1 MAARASLTPVTTN
14 TPVTTSTLASTSAEQ
29 EPVLRVEG
37 LRIETD
43 QGVEIVDQ
51 ISFDVSR
58 GEIFALVGESG
69 CGKSSVALGL
79 LGFARAG
86 ARIRA
91 GQVRVG
97 DIDMAA
103 LDAPHLRTVRGSQI
117 SYVPQDPS
125 KGLSPR
131 RTIISQM
138 VETLT
143 VHGVHADE
151 ARKRCVEAV
160 REVELPT
167 DESFIGRYP
176 FELSGGQQQR
186 ILIAMALVGRPRV
199 IVLDEPTTAL
209 DATSQKRIIEL
220 VAQLAARRESAFVY
234 VTHDLAV
241 VQEIAHRVGVMYSGR
256 LVEVGACEQI
266 FYNPTHPYTAELLNS
281 VPSVI
286 TRRVIKGI
294 PGTAAQ
300 PGERP
305 SGCFFRTRCPAA
317 TELCA
322 AEFPAPAPAHGDGY
336 VRCFHPNSVRVEITT
351 RAEMVSLDIDV
362 PEIEVRNLVA
372 AYGHGHR
379 RNIAVDDVSFRIGKA
394 ECVAIVGESGSGKT
408 TTGRCIA
415 GLHTPSEG
423 EILFRGEPLPKQAKA
438 RTRKQLQQVQI
449 VFQNP
454 DRSLNPSHTVRSI
467 VGRPLEMLGGTRATT
482 GELSELLE
490 RVQLSPRVLG
500 KYPSQ
505 LSGGEKQR
513 VAIARA
519 LAARPSIIVCDEVT
533 SALDVSVQATIM
545 NLLDNLRQDGLSLL
559 FITHNLGVVRSLANR
574 AVVMKDGRIVD
585 HGETATLFENATHPY
600 TRALYNAVPEVR
612 LTAETPPGLSE

>member
-1 MAARASLTPVTTN
+1 MSAPAPQLPIGARPV
-14 TPVTTSTLASTSAEQ
+14 E
-29 EPVLRVEG
+29 EPVLQVHG
-37 LRIETD
+37 LRIETEH
-43 QGVEIVDQ
+43 GIEIVDQ
-51 ISFDVSR
+51 ISFEVSR

-86 ARIRA
+86 ARISTGA
-91 GQVRVG
+91 IRVG
-97 DIDMAA
+97 DIDMPT
-103 LDAPHLRTVRGSQI
+103 LDAQRLRTVRGSRI

-143 VHGVHADE
+143 VHGVKTDE
-151 ARKRCVEAV
+151 ARTRCIEAI
-160 REVELPT
+160 REVELPA
-167 DESFIGRYP
+167 DESFINRYP

-186 ILIAMALVGRPRV
+186 ILIAMALVGRPSV

-209 DATSQKRIIEL
+209 DATSQKKIIGL
-220 VAQLAARRESAFVY
+220 VSKLAARRESAFVY

-256 LVEVGACEQI
+256 LVEVGSCTQI
-266 FYNPTHPYTAELLNS
+266 FRDPTHPYTAELLNS

-317 TELCA
+317 TEQCA
-322 AEFPAPAPAHGDGY
+322 EHFPAAAPAHGDGY
-336 VRCFHPNSVRVEITT
+336 IRCFHPHSVRVEV
-351 RAEMVSLDIDV
+351 RNREEMANPDTDV
-362 PEIEVRNLVA
+362 PELEVRNLIA
-372 AYGHGHR
+372 TYGRGSR
-379 RNIAVDDVSFRIGKA
+379 ENIAVDDISFSIGKA
-394 ECVAIVGESGSGKT
+394 ECVAIVGESGSGKS

-415 GLHTPSEG
+415 GLHLPSNG
-423 EILFRGEPLPKQAKA
+423 EILFRGAPLPNQAKD
-438 RTRKQLQQVQI
+438 RTREQLQQVQI

-454 DRSLNPSHTVRSI
+454 DRSLNPSHTIRSI

-482 GELSELLE
+482 AELTELLE
-490 RVQLSPRVLG
+490 RVQLSARVLG
-500 KYPSQ
+500 KYPSE

-519 LAARPSIIVCDEVT
+519 LAARPSIIICDEVT
-533 SALDVSVQATIM
+533 SALDVSVQATIV
-545 NLLDNLRQDGLSLL
+545 NLLDDLRQSGVSLL

-574 AVVMKDGRIVD
+574 AVVMKDGHVIEQ
-585 HGETATLFENATHPY
+585 GNTATIFEKAQHPY
-600 TRALYNAVPEVR
+600 TQALYNAVPEMR
-612 LTAETPPGLSE
+612 LIA

>member
-1 MAARASLTPVTTN
+1 MSAHASELPVPEGT
-14 TPVTTSTLASTSAEQ
+14 EE
-29 EPVLRVEG
+29 EPVLQVHD
-37 LRIETD
+37 LRIETEH
-43 QGVEIVDQ
+43 GIEIIDQ
-51 ISFDVSR
+51 ISFEVSR

-86 ARIRA
+86 ARISA
-91 GQVRVG
+91 GEIRVG
-97 DIDMAA
+97 DVNMAT
-103 LDAPHLRTVRGSQI
+103 LDGQHLRAVRGSQI

-138 VETLT
+138 VETLI
-143 VHGVHADE
+143 VHGGSADE
-151 ARKRCVEAV
+151 ARRRCLEALQN
-160 REVELPT
+160 VELPT
-167 DESFIGRYP
+167 DDSFINRYP

-186 ILIAMALVGRPRV
+186 ILIAMALVGRPSV

-209 DATSQKRIIEL
+209 DATSQKKIIEL
-220 VAQLAARRESAFVY
+220 IAQLAGRRESAFVY

-241 VQEIAHRVGVMYSGR
+241 VQQIAHRVGVMYSGR
-256 LVEVGACEQI
+256 LVEVGPCTQI
-266 FYNPTHPYTAELLNS
+266 FREPTHPYTAELLNS

-286 TRRVIKGI
+286 TRRVITGI

-317 TELCA
+317 TKLCA
-322 AEFPAPAPAHGDGY
+322 EGFPAVVPAHGDGY
-336 VRCFHPNSVRVEITT
+336 IRCFHPHSVQVEV
-351 RAEMVSLDIDV
+351 RSREEMVSPDV
-362 PEIEVRNLVA
+362 DLPELEVRKLVA
-372 AYGHGHR
+372 TYGRGSHE
-379 RNIAVDDVSFRIGKA
+379 NIAVDEVSFSIGKA

-415 GLHTPSEG
+415 GLHLPSDG
-423 EILFRGEPLPKQAKA
+423 QILFRGVPLPKQAKA
-438 RTRKQLQQVQI
+438 RSREQLQQVQI

-454 DRSLNPSHTVRSI
+454 DRSLNPSHTIRSI
-467 VGRPLEMLGGTRATT
+467 IGRPLEMLGGTRATI

-519 LAARPSIIVCDEVT
+519 LAARPSIIICDEVT
-533 SALDVSVQATIM
+533 SALDVSVQATIV
-545 NLLDNLRQDGLSLL
+545 NLLDELRQSGVSLL
-559 FITHNLGVVRSLANR
+559 FITHNLGVVRNLANR
-574 AVVMKDGRIVD
+574 AIVMKDGHVVD
-585 HGETATLFENATHPY
+585 QGETATLFTNPTHPY
-600 TRALYNAVPEVR
+600 TQALYDAVPEMR
-612 LTAETPPGLSE
+612 LTA

>member
-1 MAARASLTPVTTN
+1 MSAPAPQLPIGARPV
-14 TPVTTSTLASTSAEQ
+14 E
-29 EPVLRVEG
+29 EPVLQVQG
-37 LRIETD
+37 LRIETEH
-43 QGVEIVDQ
+43 GIEIVDE
-51 ISFDVSR
+51 ISFEVSR

-91 GQVRVG
+91 GEVRVG
-97 DIDMAA
+97 DIDMPT
-103 LDAPHLRTVRGSQI
+103 LDAQRLRTVRGSRI

-138 VETLT
+138 IETLT
-143 VHGVHADE
+143 VHGVEMNE
-151 ARKRCVEAV
+151 ARTRCIEVI
-160 REVELPT
+160 REVELPG
-167 DESFIGRYP
+167 DESFINRYP

-186 ILIAMALVGRPRV
+186 ILIAMALVGRPSV

-209 DATSQKRIIEL
+209 DATSQKKIIEL
-220 VAQLAARRESAFVY
+220 VSKLAARRESAFVY

-256 LVEVGACEQI
+256 LVEVGSCTQI
-266 FYNPTHPYTAELLNS
+266 FRDPTHPYTAELLNS

-286 TRRVIKGI
+286 TRRAIKGI

-317 TELCA
+317 TETCA
-322 AEFPAPAPAHGDGY
+322 EHFPAAAPAHGDGY
-336 VRCFHPNSVRVEITT
+336 IRCFHPHSVRVEVRI
-351 RAEMVSLDIDV
+351 REEMDSPAPDM
-362 PEIEVRNLVA
+362 PELEVRNLIA
-372 AYGHGHR
+372 TYGHGAR
-379 RNIAVDDVSFRIGKA
+379 RNVAVEDVSFSIGSA
-394 ECVAIVGESGSGKT
+394 ECVAIVGESGSGKS

-415 GLHTPSEG
+415 GLHLPSDG
-423 EILFRGEPLPKQAKA
+423 QILFRGEPLPKQAKD
-438 RTRKQLQQVQI
+438 RTREQLQQVQI

-467 VGRPLEMLGGTRATT
+467 IGRPLEMLGETRATT

-490 RVQLSPRVLG
+490 RVQLSSRVLG

-519 LAARPSIIVCDEVT
+519 LAARPSIIICDEVT
-533 SALDVSVQATIM
+533 SALDVSVQATIV
-545 NLLDNLRQDGLSLL
+545 NLLDELRQSGVSLL
-559 FITHNLGVVRSLANR
+559 FITHNLGVVRNLANR
-574 AVVMKDGRIVD
+574 AIVMKDGHVVEQ
-585 HGETATLFENATHPY
+585 GNTATISGNAKHPY
-600 TRALYNAVPEVR
+600 TQALYDAVPEMR
-612 LTAETPPGLSE
+612 LTV

>member
-1 MAARASLTPVTTN
+1 MRI
-14 TPVTTSTLASTSAEQ
+14 EE
-29 EPVLRVEG
+29 EPVLQVRG
-37 LRIETD
+37 LRIETEH
-43 QGVEIVDQ
+43 GIEIVDQ
-51 ISFDVSR
+51 ISFEVSR

-79 LGFARAG
+79 LGFARTG
-86 ARIRA
+86 AQISS
-91 GQVRVG
+91 GEVRVG
-97 DIDMAA
+97 DLDMAT
-103 LDAPHLRTVRGSQI
+103 LDAQRLRAVRGSRI

-143 VHGVHADE
+143 VHGAKTDE
-151 ARKRCVEAV
+151 ARKRCLETL

-167 DESFIGRYP
+167 DENFINRYP
-176 FELSGGQQQR
+176 FQMSGGQQQR
-186 ILIAMALVGRPRV
+186 ILIAMALVGRPSV

-209 DATSQKRIIEL
+209 DATSQKKIIQL
-220 VAQLAARRESAFVY
+220 IAQLAARRESAFVY

-256 LVEVGACEQI
+256 LVEVGSCTPI
-266 FYNPTHPYTAELLNS
+266 FRDPTHPYTAELLNS
-281 VPSVI
+281 VPSVL

-317 TELCA
+317 TEQCA
-322 AEFPAPAPAHGDGY
+322 EQFPAVTPAHGDGY
-336 VRCFHPNSVRVEITT
+336 LRCFHPHSVQVEVKS
-351 RAEMVSLDIDV
+351 RDEMVSPDIDV
-362 PEIEVRNLVA
+362 PELEVRNLIA
-372 AYGHGHR
+372 AYGRGSR
-379 RNIAVDDVSFRIGKA
+379 ENIAVDNVSFSIGKA
-394 ECVAIVGESGSGKT
+394 ECVAIVGESGSGKS

-415 GLHTPSEG
+415 GLHLPSDG
-423 EILFRGEPLPKQAKA
+423 QVLFRGVPLPKQAKD
-438 RTRKQLQQVQI
+438 RTREQLQQVQI

-454 DRSLNPSHTVRSI
+454 DRSLNPSHTIRSI
-467 VGRPLEMLGGTRATT
+467 VERPLEMLGGTRATT

-490 RVQLSPRVLG
+490 RVQLSSRVLE

-533 SALDVSVQATIM
+533 SALDVSVQATIV
-545 NLLDNLRQDGLSLL
+545 NLLDDLRQNGVSLL

-574 AVVMKDGRIVD
+574 AIVMKDGNVVD
-585 HGETATLFENATHPY
+585 QGETSTLFTNPTHPY
-600 TRALYNAVPEVR
+600 TRALCDAVPEMR
-612 LTAETPPGLSE
+612 LTA

>member
-1 MAARASLTPVTTN
+1 MLQVR
-14 TPVTTSTLASTSAEQ
+14 
-29 EPVLRVEG
+29 G
-37 LRIETD
+37 LRIETES
-43 QGVEIVDQ
+43 GVEIVDE

-79 LGFARAG
+79 LGFARAS
-86 ARIRA
+86 ARISA
-91 GQVRVG
+91 GEIRVG
-97 DIDMAA
+97 ATDLAA
-103 LDAPHLRTVRGSQI
+103 LTARHLRSVRGSRI

-143 VHGVHADE
+143 VHGVAAAD
-151 ARKRCVEAV
+151 ARKRCIEAISD
-160 REVELPT
+160 VELPA
-167 DESFIGRYP
+167 DERFINRYP

-186 ILIAMALVGRPRV
+186 ILIAMALVGRPSV

-209 DATSQKRIIEL
+209 DATSQKKIIEL
-220 VAQLAARRESAFVY
+220 VAHLAARRESALVY

-256 LVEVGACEQI
+256 LVEVGSCMQI
-266 FYNPTHPYTAELLNS
+266 FRNPTHPYTAELLNS
-281 VPSVI
+281 VPSVLTGRAI
-286 TRRVIKGI
+286 TGI

-305 SGCFFRTRCPAA
+305 SGCFFRTRCPVA
-317 TELCA
+317 TDLCA
-322 AEFPAPAPAHGDGY
+322 EEYPPVVPAHDDGY
-336 VRCFHPNSVRVEITT
+336 IRCVRPNSVPVRVTIRE
-351 RAEMVSLDIDV
+351 EMVAPLIGV
-362 PEIEVRNLVA
+362 PEIEVRDLVA
-372 AYGHGHR
+372 AYGQGQR
-379 RNIAVDDVSFRIGKA
+379 RNVVVEDVSFEIGKG
-394 ECVAIVGESGSGKT
+394 ECVAVVGESGSGKT

-415 GLHTPSEG
+415 GLHQPSG
-423 EILFRGEPLPKQAKA
+423 GQILFRGEPLPGQAKA
-438 RTRKQLQQVQI
+438 RTREQLQQVQI

-454 DRSLNPSHTVRSI
+454 DRSLNPSHTIRSI
-467 VGRPLEMLGGTRATT
+467 IGRPLEMLAGTRAST
-482 GELSELLE
+482 GELAELLD

-500 KYPSQ
+500 KYAGQ

-533 SALDVSVQATIM
+533 SALDVSVQAAIV
-545 NLLDNLRQDGLSLL
+545 NLLDDLRRSGVSLL
-559 FITHNLGVVRSLANR
+559 FITHNLAVVRSLANR
-574 AVVMKDGRIVD
+574 AIVMKDGRVVD
-585 HGETATLFENATHPY
+585 QGATASLFTQARHPY
-600 TRALYNAVPEVR
+600 TQALYDAVPEVR
-612 LTAETPPGLSE
+612 LTA

>member
-1 MAARASLTPVTTN
+1 MTSHAALTP
-14 TPVTTSTLASTSAEQ
+14 ASTSPEH
-29 EPVLRVEG
+29 ERVLHVRG
-37 LRIETD
+37 LRIETED
-43 QGVEIVDQ
+43 GVEIVDQ

-86 ARIRA
+86 ARIAA
-91 GQVRVG
+91 GEVKVG
-97 DIDMAA
+97 DIDLPA
-103 LDAPHLRTVRGSQI
+103 LNAQRLRAVRGSRI

-138 VETLT
+138 IETLT
-143 VHGVHADE
+143 VHGVSTDE
-151 ARKRCVEAV
+151 ARTRCVDAI

-167 DESFIGRYP
+167 DERFINRYP

-186 ILIAMALVGRPRV
+186 ILIAMALVGRPSV

-209 DATSQKRIIEL
+209 DATSQKKVIEL
-220 VAQLAARRESAFVY
+220 VAHLATRRESAFVY

-256 LVEVGACEQI
+256 LVEVGPCAQI
-266 FYNPTHPYTAELLNS
+266 FRTPTHPYTAELLNS
-281 VPSVI
+281 VPSVL
-286 TRRVIKGI
+286 TRRVIAGI

-317 TELCA
+317 TEVCA
-322 AEFPAPAPAHGDGY
+322 GEFPAITPAHGDGY
-336 VRCFHPNSVRVEITT
+336 IRCVHPNSVDVTVTT
-351 RAEMVSLDIDV
+351 RDEMVTPHSDI

-379 RNIAVDDVSFRIGKA
+379 RNVVVEDISFHVGKA

-415 GLHTPSEG
+415 GLHPAASG
-423 EILFRGEPLPKQAKA
+423 EILFRGETLPTETKA
-438 RTRKQLQQVQI
+438 RTREQLQQVQI
-449 VFQNP
+449 IFQNP
-454 DRSLNPSHTVRSI
+454 DRSLNPSHTIRSI
-467 VGRPLEMLGGTRATT
+467 IARPLEMLGGTRATIS
-482 GELSELLE
+482 ELSDLLE

-519 LAARPSIIVCDEVT
+519 LAARPSILVCDEVT
-533 SALDVSVQATIM
+533 SALDVSVQATII
-545 NLLDNLRQDGLSLL
+545 NLLDDLRESGVSLL
-559 FITHNLGVVRSLANR
+559 FITHNLGVVRSIANR
-574 AVVMKDGRIVD
+574 AIVMKNGRVVD
-585 HGETATLFENATHPY
+585 RGETATLFQEAHHPY
-600 TRALYNAVPEVR
+600 TRALYDAVPEVR
-612 LTAETPPGLSE
+612 LTA

>member
-1 MAARASLTPVTTN
+1 MSAHASLPLCPVN
-14 TPVTTSTLASTSAEQ
+14 TE
-29 EPVLRVEG
+29 ENPVLQVRD

-43 QGVEIVDQ
+43 HGIEIVDQ
-51 ISFDVSR
+51 ISFEVSR

-69 CGKSSVALGL
+69 CGKSSVAMGL

-86 ARIRA
+86 ARISA
-91 GQVRVG
+91 GEIRVG
-97 DIDMAA
+97 NIDMPT
-103 LDAPHLRTVRGSQI
+103 LDPQRLRTVRGSRI

-143 VHGVHADE
+143 VHGGSADE
-151 ARKRCVEAV
+151 ARARCIEAI
-160 REVELPT
+160 RDVELPA
-167 DESFIGRYP
+167 DESFINRYP

-186 ILIAMALVGRPRV
+186 ILIAMALVGRPSV

-209 DATSQKRIIEL
+209 DATSQKKIIEL

-256 LVEVGACEQI
+256 LVEVGSCTQI
-266 FYNPTHPYTAELLNS
+266 FRDPTHPYTAELLNS

-317 TELCA
+317 TELCG
-322 AEFPAPAPAHGDGY
+322 EHFPAAAPAHGDGY
-336 VRCFHPNSVRVEITT
+336 IRCFHPHSIRV
-351 RAEMVSLDIDV
+351 
-362 PEIEVRNLVA
+362 EVRNREEMDRPDIGVPELGVRNLIA
-372 AYGHGHR
+372 KYGGGSR
-379 RNIAVDDVSFRIGKA
+379 QNIAVDDVSFSIGKA
-394 ECVAIVGESGSGKT
+394 ECVAIVGESGSGKS

-415 GLHTPSEG
+415 GLHPPSDG
-423 EILFRGEPLPKQAKA
+423 QVLFRGTPLPKQAKY
-438 RTRKQLQQVQI
+438 RTREQLQQVQI

-454 DRSLNPSHTVRSI
+454 DRSLNPSHTIRTIIS
-467 VGRPLEMLGGTRATT
+467 RPLEMLGGTRATT
-482 GELSELLE
+482 GELTELLE
-490 RVQLSPRVLG
+490 RVQLSSEVLG
-500 KYPSQ
+500 KYPSE

-519 LAARPSIIVCDEVT
+519 LAARPSIIICDEVT
-533 SALDVSVQATIM
+533 SALDVSVQATIV
-545 NLLDNLRQDGLSLL
+545 NLLDNLRQDGVSLL
-559 FITHNLGVVRSLANR
+559 FITHNLGVVRNLANR
-574 AVVMKDGRIVD
+574 AIVMKDGHVVE
-585 HGETATLFENATHPY
+585 HGETAKLFTNPTHPY
-600 TRALYNAVPEVR
+600 TQALYDAVPEMR
-612 LTAETPPGLSE
+612 LTV